1 VITLKTLKW
10 GNAFSYG
17 PNNEIDFS
25 DSALVQL
32 LGKNGHGKSSI
43 ALILEECLYN
53 KNSKGIKKSD
63 IINRY
68 VKDKSYWIELDF
80 ERNGIVYKIKTTR
93 GSTQTVKLY
102 EEGTDISSHT
112 STTTYKQIE
121 ELMGMDHKTFSQIV
135 YQSSVSSLEFLTAT
149 DTARKKFLIDLLN
162 QGVYTEA
169 CDVFKEVASGV
180 SKEVDKL
187 SAKKETICDWLEK
200 FSSTEMIELELEEP
214 LPPPDSIKARVLELE
229 TELTNLL
236 VINKKR
242 TNNNVYKQQLDS
254 VVLDSTDYSA
264 YTQEDLTALEIQ
276 YAEASKIVKEGA
288 TFQSKLK
295 SLKPTCPTCNQA
307 VDNSDTI
314 DMCNAQALKSADA
327 SKVMVSVAVQVA
339 DLKAKLTAKKAA
351 EAAAIQ
357 WEKYHTL
364 YDPKL
369 PTELL
374 VEADIRSDTK
384 SLKDSIA
391 NIEKSIADTIKKN
404 NAAAAHNAK
413 IKVLREQE
421 ATMRSD
427 LDVINA
433 ELVEKVDR
441 LTTLQVLVKTFS
453 TTGLVAYKIE
463 CLVKDLEVVT
473 NEYLADLYAGRFSLS
488 FQISSSDKLNV
499 VINDNGRNVDILALS
514 SGERARVNVAT
525 LLGIRKLM
533 QSLSNSRI
541 NLLILDETVETL
553 DAEGKEKLV
562 EILLAEENLN
572 TVLVSHGFSHP
583 LIEKI
588 SVIKENNISRIE

>member
-1 VITLKTLKW
+1 MIILKTLKW

-17 PNNEIDFS
+17 ADNSIDFS
-25 DSALVQL
+25 KDPLVQL

-43 ALILEECLYN
+43 ALILEEVLYN

-68 VKDKSYWIELDF
+68 VKDKSYWIEL
-80 ERNGIVYKIKTTR
+80 ELEKNQVRYTIKTVR

-102 EEGTDISSHT
+102 EEGVDISSHT
-112 STTTYKQIE
+112 STATYKHIE
-121 ELMGMDHKTFSQIV
+121 EIIGFDHKTFSQIV

-162 QGVYTEA
+162 QGVYTKAGE
-169 CDVFKEVASGV
+169 VFKEVASGV

-187 SAKKETICDWLEK
+187 SARKETIFNWLEK
-200 FSSTEMIELELEEP
+200 FNSTDMVELPIEEP
-214 LPPPDSIKARVLELE
+214 LPQPESIKARVLELE
-229 TELTNLL
+229 AELANIVT
-236 VINKKR
+236 INKKR
-242 TNNNVYKQQLDS
+242 TNNNVYKQQLDGITIDNS
-254 VVLDSTDYSA
+254 DYSSF
-264 YTQEDLTALEIQ
+264 TQNDLTQLEIE
-276 YAEASKIVKEGA
+276 YAAANKIVKDGA

-295 SLKPTCPTCNQA
+295 TLSDTCPTCKGP
-307 VDNSDTI
+307 VDNSSMI
-314 DMCNAQALKSADA
+314 DMCKAKEQESTTAAIEAKVLAAKISALKVQLALKKSAETNLI
-327 SKVMVSVAVQVA
+327 S
-339 DLKAKLTAKKAA
+339 
-351 EAAAIQ
+351 
-357 WEKYHTL
+357 WEKYHSL
-364 YDPKL
+364 YDPSL
-369 PTELL
+369 PVELL
-374 VEADIRSDTK
+374 VEADLLSDLA
-384 SLKDSIA
+384 SLKASISS
-391 NIEKSIADTIKKN
+391 IEKAIAATLQKN
-404 NAAAAHNAK
+404 ILATAHNTK

-421 ATMRSD
+421 SQMRAD
-427 LDVINA
+427 LEVVNA
-433 ELVEKVDR
+433 ELLEKIDK

-463 CLVKDLEVVT
+463 CLVKDLEIVT

-588 SVIKENNISRIE
+588 SVVKENNVSRIE